1 MCPAALAAGYSA
13 SSRKNA
19 DLAPAHAAVF
29 VAESGP
35 TQPAFVAGRMPREC
49 PVTLHG
55 PGQRRNGPTD
65 RGSATPVTAGR
76 VDNPTPAHSRLAS
89 SEGPQRAE
97 NVKWLAV
104 SADHPSMLFMR
115 ATVAHT

>member
-1 MCPAALAAGYSA
+1 MPIWRPS
-13 SSRKNA
+13 
-19 DLAPAHAAVF
+19 HAAVF
-29 VAESGP
+29 VAESEP
-35 TQPAFVAGRMPREC
+35 DEPAFVAGRMPREC

-97 NVKWLAV
+97 TVKWLAV
-104 SADHPSMLFMR
+104 SADHSSMLFMR
-115 ATVAHT
+115 AAVAHT

>member
-1 MCPAALAAGYSA
+1 M
-13 SSRKNA
+13 
-19 DLAPAHAAVF
+19 F
-29 VAESGP
+29 VAESEP
-35 TQPAFVAGRMPREC
+35 DEPVLVAGRMPREC

-89 SEGPQRAE
+89 SEGPLRAE

-104 SADHPSMLFMR
+104 RADQSSMLFMR
-115 ATVAHT
+115 AAVAHT